1 MEFLGGPVG
10 GLLVAAVLL
19 VAVALWLR
27 RTRRHPGP
35 RVHGEPGIDREAL
48 EAAERE
54 VRDLPRVPPDDDTP
68 GDDWGPGAPRSTPLV
83 PRGPAA

>member
-1 MEFLGGPVG
+1 MHGATNPLRPGLTSRTLVRWGVPLLRSSPFL
-10 GLLVAAVLL
+10 LSAYLV
-19 VAVALWLR
+19 
-27 RTRRHPGP
+27 PGRLPP
-35 RVHGEPGIDREAL
+35 RVR

-68 GDDWGPGAPRSTPLV
+68 GDDWGPGAPRGTPLV